1 MALLLKYGFTSST
14 PVMRAGD
21 TKRYSCFPQWRVN
34 TGSGTRLH
42 FLKERIC
49 TQPPPRLPSA
59 VPSLPR
65 DTIFCV
71 PFRSHC
77 RPHRSCD
84 PFPSPHRPRDT
95 RGRRCHAPSP
105 RNSHRSYLIVYPAHC
120 PFFTSFRASSATC
133 VRMCGG
139 PPDHARASG
148 GTLPQQIRETRTSP
162 GRGSALRLQCSPCPE

>member
-34 TGSGTRLH
+34 TGWDASPFFKRSAYVLNP
-42 FLKERIC
+42 RPASR
-49 TQPPPRLPSA
+49 PPSRPFHG
-59 VPSLPR
+59 VPYFASRFARTAGRTGPV
-65 DTIFCV
+65 I
-71 PFRSHC
+71 
-77 RPHRSCD
+77 
-84 PFPSPHRPRDT
+84 PSPLPTAHET
-95 RGRRCHAPSP
+95 RGRRRHAPSP
-105 RNSHRSYLIVYPAHC
+105 PNAHRSDLIVYPAHC

-139 PPDHARASG
+139 PSDHARASG
-148 GTLPQQIRETRTSP
+148 GTLPQQILETRTSP

>member
-1 MALLLKYGFTSST
+1 MT
-14 PVMRAGD
+14 PKD
-21 TKRYSCFPQWRVN
+21 IRVFLSG
-34 TGSGTRLH
+34 GSILGGTRLH
-42 FLKERIC
+42 FLKGAHMYS
-49 TQPPPRLPSA
+49 TPAPPLPSA

-65 DTIFCV
+65 GTVFCV

-77 RPHRSCD
+77 RPHTGHVI
-84 PFPSPHRPRDT
+84 PSPLPTAHET
-95 RGRRCHAPSP
+95 RGRRRHAPSP
-105 RNSHRSYLIVYPAHC
+105 RNAHRSDLIVYPAHC

-148 GTLPQQIRETRTSP
+148 GTLPQQILETRTSP